1 MPPPPVDEIQGP
13 VSMSHSRRAF
23 LPALLLAAW
32 AASATAATL
41 EPGRADAPIADLA
54 KVSVGVASAQLFT
67 VNCAAGGGLA
77 QRSADARTFAAWLF
91 QLLASSTWVVSV
103 IIYDSYDTGDMFQ
116 LLAALC
122 WTLSNVVAMPEAIL
136 PLLACQPP

>member
-1 MPPPPVDEIQGP
+1 
-13 VSMSHSRRAF
+13 MSNSRRA
-23 LPALLLAAW
+23 LL
-32 AASATAATL
+32 
-41 EPGRADAPIADLA
+41 
-54 KVSVGVASAQLFT
+54 
-67 VNCAAGGGLA
+67 

>member
-1 MPPPPVDEIQGP
+1 
-13 VSMSHSRRAF
+13 MSNSRRAP
-23 LPALLLAAW
+23 L
-32 AASATAATL
+32 
-41 EPGRADAPIADLA
+41 
-54 KVSVGVASAQLFT
+54 
-67 VNCAAGGGLA
+67 

-103 IIYDSYDTGDMFQ
+103 IIYDTGDMFQ

-136 PLLACQPP
+136 PLLARQPP